1 VRLIR
6 IQGLRLAELVAAFSL
21 ATDLGMG
28 QPMEHVLRSQ
38 LSGRRRRGRDR
49 PGAVSQAVAVLVRT
63 IEGGADRSTGSPFLP
78 IGMDADLRFSIPAGW
93 KPHSVCR
100 RDSRQAM
107 SLSRAM

>member
-1 VRLIR
+1 VWVRLIR

-78 IGMDADLRFSIPAGW
+78 HRNGRGPAVL
-93 KPHSVCR
+93 HSR
-100 RDSRQAM
+100 RMETAFR
-107 SLSRAM
+107 LPPR